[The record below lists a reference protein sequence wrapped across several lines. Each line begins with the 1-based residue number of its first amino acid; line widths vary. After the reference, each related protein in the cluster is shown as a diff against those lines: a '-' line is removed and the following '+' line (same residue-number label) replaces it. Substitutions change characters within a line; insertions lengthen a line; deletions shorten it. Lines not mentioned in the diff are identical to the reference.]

1 MIIANLCSGKG
12 CEVSSIGQVH
22 SFLYLV
28 QESTQ

>member
-1 MIIANLCSGKG
+1 MIIASLCLEKG
-12 CEVSSIGQVH
+12 CEVPSLGQVH